1 MNLINQNYHIKRCN
15 KLKTVCYEGA
25 MLSQEFTYRSLK
37 TVIENL
43 QHSLEELSFQKDN
56 THIDEL
62 YKLKLLS
69 SLRTL
74 DIHTDYPQINSY
86 VERVL
91 KPEMLHV
98 NIKVISNISKGIED
112 KVIVAKYGTISNR
125 VEKHLIW
132 EIKADKI
139 LW

>member
-1 MNLINQNYHIKRCN
+1 
-15 KLKTVCYEGA
+15 

-37 TVIENL
+37 SVIENL

-69 SLRTL
+69 CLRTL

-86 VERVL
+86 IESIL
-91 KPEMLHV
+91 KPEIDVKSSCH
-98 NIKVISNISKGIED
+98 NSKFLCE
-112 KVIVAKYGTISNR
+112 
-125 VEKHLIW
+125 
-132 EIKADKI
+132 ADVYS
-139 LW
+139 

>member
-1 MNLINQNYHIKRCN
+1 
-15 KLKTVCYEGA
+15 

-37 TVIENL
+37 SVIENL
-43 QHSLEELSFQKDN
+43 QHTLEELSFQKDN

-69 SLRTL
+69 CLRTL

-86 VERVL
+86 IESIL
-91 KPEMLHV
+91 KPEMPHV
-98 NIKVISNISKGIED
+98 DIKVISNVSKGIED
-112 KVIVAKYGTISNR
+112 NITVAKYGTLNTR
-125 VEKHLIW
+125 AEKHLIW
-132 EIKADKI
+132 EIKAEKI